1 MARLTKS
8 VVDRLPVPSTGYALH
23 WDEQDRDFGLRI
35 TKDGKKSYVVQGRV
49 HGKELRLTIG
59 PHGVFTVDQA
69 REAAREHLRNMRLGT
84 DPRDLR
90 RQAQAS
96 GVNPPAGC
104 GCIQARPP
112 TQGEQQGRDRAAC
125 DHNVS
130 AVAQPPNSQHH
141 TGRRDQAIQRNEDW
155 GPAW

>member
-23 WDEQDRDFGLRI
+23 WDEQDRGFGLRI

-96 GVNPPAGC
+96 GVTLRQVAD
-104 GCIQARPP
+104 AYK
-112 TQGEQQGRDRAAC
+112 RDRPLKESSRAR
-125 DHNVS
+125 S
-130 AVAQPPNSQHH
+130 S
-141 TGRRDQAIQRNEDW
+141 GM
-155 GPAW
+155 